1 MSEQLLRNAA
11 LKNIETHFYWDPNLS
26 INRRVADIPGHKT
39 TKNEDGSGEF
49 NAVKVLLLV
58 K

>member
-11 LKNIETHFYWDPNLS
+11 LKTIETHFYWDSNLS
-26 INRRVADIPGHKT
+26 INRRVADIPGRKT
-39 TKNEDGSGEF
+39 RKNEDGSGEF